1 MAVNLQHDRWSVSDT
16 DFAVRIMVP
25 DLKGFF
31 EKLPIIGGAPKGRS
45 LVIEPGTRALVIDE
59 GMLVGEI
66 PAGSYTLESFTDR
79 LQFWRNKQTTIFL
92 TRCDE
97 VAIESYSAAVPCM
110 DNVCFDISYRWTIQI
125 SDILQFMENLMGPRD
140 VLKLPELEE
149 LLTPM
154 MSQALYS
161 VVGHNSYDQVRSPD
175 FVGRLTEQLHEAS
188 GVRLQRY
195 GLTFIDL
202 QTAQFAS
209 DDGDLPEKKG
219 DMWLQTRET
228 QLQRAATQV
237 ESDAIKSKI
246 EDAQQKIPLRRQLR
260 ESVFSDKLNTIESA
274 EQFESAL
281 LEIDKGKLLRREEIE
296 ALKTAYQDRREDRG
310 QLREHLLATI
320 DIQREQDLAELRV
333 ELDYAVEAKSLQKE
347 LDLSQISQRK
357 DSEQW
362 QHELRREQE
371 QAAHRRQQK
380 MEGVEASL
388 ARAREVRRQNRD
400 DSWETVLHARKVDDV
415 RGDLEI
421 SRAERKKRIV
431 IMQAE
436 LNSRLQT
443 EKLEIQKRQSEW
455 HLEFRDKKSASQ
467 LDRLQRVQEMNAQF
481 AERQHRM
488 QAEMENLKA
497 DSASKRELER
507 IQTMGGLSTEA
518 LIATAGTANAALLA
532 DLKKHE
538 ATQEAA
544 KVASTSAPSE
554 QLNEERLQLY
564 QKMNDAE
571 RAKADAI
578 SEAYKMAMQA
588 QHISVNQMI
597 GGLAQAA
604 TPIAQPPTPGAFPPP
619 ISHAAP
625 ATSPPPPFSETWYV
639 SLNGQQSPPL
649 PLSHVLQ
656 YIQSRQVHSET
667 MVWKNGMS
675 SWMAAGQVPELA
687 HLFAGPAIPPPMPD
701 GGTSGPPPM

>member
-1 MAVNLQHDRWSVSDT
+1 MMAICR
-16 DFAVRIMVP
+16 
-25 DLKGFF
+25 K
-31 EKLPIIGGAPKGRS
+31 
-45 LVIEPGTRALVIDE
+45 
-59 GMLVGEI
+59 
-66 PAGSYTLESFTDR
+66 
-79 LQFWRNKQTTIFL
+79 
-92 TRCDE
+92 
-97 VAIESYSAAVPCM
+97 
-110 DNVCFDISYRWTIQI
+110 
-125 SDILQFMENLMGPRD
+125 
-140 VLKLPELEE
+140 
-149 LLTPM
+149 
-154 MSQALYS
+154 
-161 VVGHNSYDQVRSPD
+161 
-175 FVGRLTEQLHEAS
+175 
-188 GVRLQRY
+188 
-195 GLTFIDL
+195 
-202 QTAQFAS
+202 
-209 DDGDLPEKKG
+209 KKG

-388 ARAREVRRQNRD
+388 ARAREVRRQSRD